1 MNLFNI
7 FFGWRK
13 ASTCKRL
20 IERVQGRIKLL
31 KNKRD
36 SLIIHLRE
44 DILQLLK
51 NGQDQTAFAQVGQL
65 SKDQNI
71 VAAYELLD
79 HFCEFIMINLPYIRQ
94 HRDLPN
100 DINEAASSLLHASAR
115 CGDLPELPK
124 LRKLFGDRYG
134 NRFAIAAVELLPG
147 NLVNRQLV
155 HKLSVK
161 PISDDVKLRMMKEI
175 ARENCLE
182 INPLQIDV
190 DKFYSATGDWNLKDP
205 NPNLESP
212 CTGLQDVQQVET
224 QEDTKFETYLA
235 DSRELVI
242 AAKVDRT
249 KIEASDSRELVVAS
263 KVEIPRKLD
272 IMHEPEVACQNRY
285 TSQRNSGRCSIPSEV
300 SNSSVPPHKN
310 EATTGVAT
318 SEGSFQISDRN
329 IVYLDDVEEFEPS
342 VQVDGNFKEQRLFIF
357 KSAYVPRGKE
367 CTEKLISSD
376 CNTSSRSSTKRTK
389 TSRRRLKRRYLYT
402 ENQMSQSPITS
413 VCSSTKDVE
422 YAFYYNDE
430 SRHNRKKNQKSMSV
444 GDSGSLCFNSK
455 RIEFF
460 SSQQWG
466 TELRSPEELRF
477 EEYQRRAK
485 SSCGFNCA
493 AECSLDHPCYF
504 VVCADISTTK
514 VS

>member
-1 MNLFNI
+1 MNLFYI

-13 ASTCKRL
+13 ASSCKRL
-20 IERVQGRIKLL
+20 IKRVQSRIKLL

-36 SLIIHLRE
+36 SMIIHLRE
-44 DILQLLK
+44 DILPLLK
-51 NGQDQTAFAQVGQL
+51 NGQDQTAFAQVAQL
-65 SKDQNI
+65 SKDQNL

-79 HFCEFIMINLPYIRQ
+79 HFCEFIMINLPYIRK

-115 CGDLPELPK
+115 CGDLPE

-155 HKLSVK
+155 QNLSVK
-161 PISDDVKLRMMKEI
+161 PISDDAKFRMMKEI
-175 ARENCLE
+175 ARENCLDMD
-182 INPLQIDV
+182 PLQIDV
-190 DKFYSATGDWNLKDP
+190 EEFYSAVGDWDLRDP

-212 CTGLQDVQQVET
+212 CTGLQDVHKVET

-249 KIEASDSRELVVAS
+249 KVEASDSRELVIAS
-263 KVEIPRKLD
+263 KVEIPRKSD
-272 IMHEPEVACQNRY
+272 IMDESETVFQDSC
-285 TSQRNSGRCSIPSEV
+285 TSQRNSGICSIRSEV
-300 SNSSVPPHKN
+300 SSSSVPPHKN
-310 EATTGVAT
+310 KAITGVAT

-329 IVYLDDVEEFEPS
+329 IVYLDDIEEFEPS
-342 VQVDGNFKEQRLFIF
+342 VQVDGNFKEQRLFLF

-367 CTEKLISSD
+367 CTEKLVSSD
-376 CNTSSRSSTKRTK
+376 CNTSSRSSTKKRRS
-389 TSRRRLKRRYLYT
+389 SRRGLNRRYLYM
-402 ENQMSQSPITS
+402 ENQMSQSPTS

-422 YAFYYNDE
+422 YAFYYNND

-444 GDSGSLCFNSK
+444 GDRGSFCFNSK
-455 RIEFF
+455 GIEFF